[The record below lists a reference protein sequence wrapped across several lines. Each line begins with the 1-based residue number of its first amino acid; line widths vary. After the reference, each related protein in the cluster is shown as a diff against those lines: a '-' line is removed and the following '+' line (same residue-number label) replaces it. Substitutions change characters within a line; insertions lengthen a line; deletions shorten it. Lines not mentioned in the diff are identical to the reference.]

1 MGSATM
7 LSVSTLDISTETTA
21 VSTDT
26 TAEATALS
34 DNATS
39 QLFRSEALA
48 HYTGGRRRQGDLL
61 RLTPAWTRWSYW
73 LLVAVLL
80 LGLAGATVGTVDQ
93 YSSGPAVVKM
103 DEDGATIVALLP
115 GHLRPLLRPG
125 MILRFTLDGYP
136 QAYQSFDHRHHRG
149 SGHQPRWSTSKGG
162 IGAG

>member
-1 MGSATM
+1 MAPEATF
-7 LSVSTLDISTETTA
+7 SESTATTTTNTM
-21 VSTDT
+21 TDT
-26 TAEATALS
+26 TALG
-34 DNATS
+34 DNTES

-103 DEDGATIVALLP
+103 DEDGATIVVLLP